1 MLTLPYQGLGANA
14 GELGRVWFATTL
26 RQATGVAATG
36 VAATGVAA
44 TGVAECGS
52 PHFHGS
58 CLVEHSC

>member
-1 MLTLPYQGLGANA
+1 LTLPYLGLGANA

-36 VAATGVAA
+36 VA
-44 TGVAECGS
+44 ECGS